1 MLLSNAA
8 IKNRTTV
15 IMMAF
20 MIIIAGVYC
29 YASLPREAEPD
40 IKIPNILIT
49 TTYRGVSPEDIETS
63 VTMKIEEK
71 LTGLNGVKEI
81 RSSSAEG
88 VSTVIVEFLPGID
101 EKEAKRD
108 VKDKVDLARKELP
121 TNNLD
126 FDDPVITEI
135 NLAEMP
141 IMMISVSG
149 ELSPVRL
156 KAIVE
161 RLEETIEANVPGI
174 LDVTITGDLEREI
187 RIEMDPDR
195 VAAYNLSL
203 TELSS
208 LLKSENVNIS
218 AGGLETPGTKF
229 NVRIPAQFV
238 HPSEVQYLQVGV
250 RDGRPVYLTDVAKI
264 RDTFKDRGTYSRLG
278 GVPSLTVSVQK
289 RIGSNI
295 IAITDGVKHILDEFR
310 IRSPKGVEFKVTLD
324 KSDEIRSSVSDLENN
339 LFSALVLVAGVLMV
353 FMGLRTSLIV
363 ALAIPLSMLLT
374 FSVIMA
380 LGYTLNMVVLFGLI
394 LAMGMLVDNAIVIV
408 ENIYRHKQL
417 GRGRI
422 EAAMKGAGE
431 VAWPVISSTA
441 TTLAAFSPILFW
453 PGIIGDFMKYLP
465 ITLIITLSCSLFV
478 ALVISPVICSL
489 ISGGKVRKIDED
501 RRHPFIG
508 AYLGV
513 LAWTL
518 RHRAITLIGVMLV
531 LVSVVAGYY
540 RSGLG
545 IELFPE
551 IDPRRAMINIRC
563 PQGTSIHETNRIA
576 RDIEE
581 RIKPFASDLK
591 HVTTTI
597 GTSGGVMAAFG
608 ASGGPHTG
616 NITLVFHNFETRPR
630 PSADAIAEMRKLLAD
645 IPGAE
650 IKLEK
655 EQSGPAAGDPV
666 SVRIIGRDF
675 KKLQTLS
682 KKARTLIEGI
692 AGLVNLRSDY
702 EAARPELPFLPDRTR
717 IREADINTNA
727 IGQYLKA
734 GVFGSEVGKYR
745 QFNDEYD
752 ITIRMP
758 VEDRTNVQDLLALHT
773 PNNLGEPVPLSS
785 LGRFDYAGGFGT
797 ISRVN
802 QKHAIT
808 LSAGVEGRLEDE
820 VMKDVQKEME
830 KLKSELPIGYDIE
843 YAGKQE
849 DQVEAQSFLLKAF
862 VIALLLIVIILLM
875 QFNTLSAPLIIMTTV
890 ILSLIG
896 VLTGLMIFN
905 MPFGIIMT
913 GIGVISLAGV
923 VVNNAIVLLDYT
935 RQLQKRGIE
944 LIEAALQAGATRL
957 RPVLLTAGTTILG
970 LIPMATGVS
979 FDIHIMNIAWRSESS
994 LWWSSMAIAVIFGL
1008 GVATILTLVVVP
1020 VLYVSLYRM
1029 SEALYRLV
1037 ARFGLGLHH
1046 QPLEVESKPEPEFE
1060 DF

>member
-15 IMMAF
+15 IVLMF
-20 MIIIAGVYC
+20 LIIIAGVYC
-29 YASLPREAEPD
+29 YVTLPREAEPD
-40 IKIPNILIT
+40 IKIPNIMIT
-49 TTYRGVSPEDIETS
+49 TSYRGVSPEDIETS
-63 VTMKIEEK
+63 VTMKIEEQ
-71 LTGLNGVKEI
+71 LNGLNGVKEI

-88 VSTVIVEFLPGID
+88 LSTIIVEFLPDVD
-101 EKEAKRD
+101 EKDAKRD
-108 VKDKVDLARKELP
+108 VKDRVDLARKELP

-126 FDDPVITEI
+126 FDDPVVTEI
-135 NLAEMP
+135 NLAEFP
-141 IMMISVSG
+141 IMMINVSG
-149 ELSPVRL
+149 DLAPSTL
-156 KAIVE
+156 KFVAE
-161 RLEETIEANVPGI
+161 RLEEEIESNVPGI

-208 LLKSENVNIS
+208 LLQSENVNIS

-238 HPSEVQYLQVGV
+238 KPAEVQYLQVGV
-250 RDGRPVYLTDVAKI
+250 RDGRPIYLTDVARV
-264 RDTFKDRGTYSRLG
+264 RDTFKDRGTYSRLDG
-278 GVPSLTVSVQK
+278 AASLTVSVQK
-289 RIGSNI
+289 RIGANI
-295 IAITDGVKHILDEFR
+295 ITLTDGVKKILEEFR
-310 IRSPKGVEFKVTLD
+310 VRSPNGIEFKITLD
-324 KSDEIRSSVSDLENN
+324 KSDDIRSSVSDLENN

-353 FMGLRTSLIV
+353 FMGIRTSSIV

-374 FSVIMA
+374 FSVTMA

-408 ENIYRHKQL
+408 ENIYRHKQMGL
-417 GRGRI
+417 PRV

-453 PGIIGDFMKYLP
+453 PGVIGDFMKYLP

-478 ALVISPVICSL
+478 ALVISPTICSL
-489 ISGGKVRKIDED
+489 ISGGKVRKIEAGTH
-501 RRHPFIG
+501 HPFIG
-508 AYLGV
+508 GYRALLG
-513 LAWTL
+513 WSL
-518 RHRAITLIGVMLV
+518 RHRAVTLIGAV
-531 LVSVVAGYY
+531 LMFASVIVSYDRFG
-540 RSGLG
+540 RG
-545 IELFPE
+545 IELFPDV
-551 IDPRRAMINIRC
+551 DPKRALINIRC
-563 PQGTSIHETNRIA
+563 PQGTNIRETNRIA
-576 RDIEE
+576 GIIEE
-581 RIKPFASDLK
+581 RIEPFRADLK
-591 HVTTTI
+591 HVITTI
-597 GTSGGVMAAFG
+597 GSVGSEMAAFG

-616 NITLVFHNFETRPR
+616 NITLVFHDFDTRPR
-630 PSADAIAEMRKLLAD
+630 DSAVAIAEMRKVLD
-645 IPGAE
+645 GIPGAE

-655 EQSGPAAGDPV
+655 GQEGPAAGDPV

-675 KKLQTLS
+675 KELQDLS
-682 KKARTLIEGI
+682 EQAREEIEKTDGVI
-692 AGLVNLRSDY
+692 NLRSDY
-702 EAARPELPFLPDRTR
+702 EGARPELPFIPGRTR
-717 IREADINTNA
+717 IRDAEINTYA

-734 GVFGSEVGKYR
+734 GVFGKEVGKYR

-752 ITIRMP
+752 ITLRMP
-758 VEDRTNVQDLLALHT
+758 LKDRKHIQDLMALHA
-773 PNNLGEPVPLSS
+773 PNNRGEPVPLSS
-785 LGRFDYAGGFGT
+785 LGKFDYAGGFGT

-808 LSAGVEGRLEDE
+808 LSAGVRKGLNEDK
-820 VMKDVQKEME
+820 VLKDVQSNLEP
-830 KLKSELPIGYDIE
+830 LKRNLPIGYEIK

-849 DQVEAQSFLLKAF
+849 DQEEAQDFLLKAF
-862 VIALLLIVIILLM
+862 VVALLLIVIILLM

-896 VLTGLMIFN
+896 VLAGLLIFD
-905 MPFGIIMT
+905 MPFGTIMT

-935 RQLQKRGIE
+935 RRLQKRGME
-944 LIEAALQAGATRL
+944 VIEAAIQAGATRL

-979 FDIHIMNIAWRSESS
+979 FDIHTFQIAWRSESS
-994 LWWSSMAIAVIFGL
+994 QWWSSMAIAVIFGL

-1020 VLYVSLYRM
+1020 ALYVSLYRM
-1029 SEALYRLV
+1029 AS
-1037 ARFGLGLHH
+1037 RFGLGGLHR
-1046 QPLEVESKPEPEFE
+1046 PGEAESKPALELE
-1060 DF
+1060 DY

>member
-1 MLLSNAA
+1 MVLMVLIA
-8 IKNRTTV
+8 
-15 IMMAF
+15 
-20 MIIIAGVYC
+20 IAGVYC
-29 YASLPREAEPD
+29 YSSLPREAEPD

-63 VTMKIEEK
+63 VTMKIEEQ

-88 VSTVIVEFLPGID
+88 ISTIIVEFLPEVD
-101 EKEAKRD
+101 EKNAKRD

-135 NLAEMP
+135 NIAEFP
-141 IMMISVSG
+141 IMMINVSG

-156 KAIVE
+156 KDIAE
-161 RLEETIEANVPGI
+161 RLEETIESNVPGI

-203 TELSS
+203 VELSS
-208 LLKSENVNIS
+208 LLQSENVNIS

-238 HPSEVQYLQVGV
+238 RPEEVQYLQVGV
-250 RDGRPVYLTDVAKI
+250 RDGRPIYLTDVARV
-264 RDTFKDRGTYSRLG
+264 RDTFKDRGTYSRLDG
-278 GVPSLTVSVQK
+278 AASLTVSVQK
-289 RIGSNI
+289 RIGANI
-295 IAITDGVKHILDEFR
+295 IAITDGVKKILGEFR
-310 IRSPKGVEFKVTLD
+310 ARSPNGVDFKVTLD

-353 FMGLRTSLIV
+353 FMGLRTSSIV
-363 ALAIPLSMLLT
+363 ALAIPLSMLLSFT
-374 FSVIMA
+374 VIMA
-380 LGYTLNMVVLFGLI
+380 LGYTLNMVILFGLI
-394 LAMGMLVDNAIVIV
+394 LALGMLVDNAIVIV
-408 ENIYRHKQL
+408 ENIYRHKQM

-422 EAAMKGAGE
+422 EAAMKGTGE

-478 ALVISPVICSL
+478 ALVISPTVCSL
-489 ISGGKVRKIDED
+489 LSGGKVRKIDKD
-501 RRHPFIG
+501 TRHPFING
-508 AYLGV
+508 YRGILG
-513 LAWTL
+513 WSL
-518 RHRAITLIGVMLV
+518 RHRAITLIGALLV
-531 LVSVVAGYY
+531 LVSIMVGYA
-540 RSGLG
+540 RFGRG
-545 IELFPE
+545 IELFPD
-551 IDPRRAMINIRC
+551 IDPRRALINIRC
-563 PQGTSIHETNRIA
+563 PQGTSIHETNRLA
-576 RDIEE
+576 RIIEE
-581 RIKPFASDLK
+581 RIEPFRADLK
-591 HVTTTI
+591 HVITNV
-597 GTSGGVMAAFG
+597 GSVGSEMAAFG

-616 NITLVFHNFETRPR
+616 NITIVFHDFETRPR
-630 PSADAIAEMRKLLAD
+630 PSAGVITEMRERLTD
-645 IPGAE
+645 ISGAE

-655 EQSGPAAGDPV
+655 GQEGPAAGDPV
-666 SVRIIGRDF
+666 SVRIIGQDF
-675 KKLQTLS
+675 KALQVLS
-682 KKARTLIEGI
+682 NRAEKLIENTS
-692 AGLVNLRSDY
+692 GLVNLRSDY
-702 EAARPELPFLPDRTR
+702 EATRPELPFLPDRTR
-717 IREADINTNA
+717 IREAEINTNA

-734 GVFGSEVGKYR
+734 GVFGKEVGKYR

-758 VEDRTNVQDLLALHT
+758 VADRTNVQDLLRLHA
-773 PNNLGEPVPLSS
+773 PNRSGEAVPLSS
-785 LGRFDYAGGFGT
+785 LGKFDYAGGFGT

-820 VMKDVQKEME
+820 VLQDVRKRLE
-830 KLKSELPIGYDIE
+830 KLELPIGYEIK

-849 DQVEAQSFLLKAF
+849 DQEEAQDFLFKAF
-862 VIALLLIVIILLM
+862 TVALLLIVIILLM

-896 VLTGLMIFN
+896 VLTGLLVFN
-905 MPFGIIMT
+905 MPFGTIMT

-935 RQLQKRGIE
+935 RRLQKRGME
-944 LIEAALQAGATRL
+944 VIEAAMQAGATRL

-970 LIPMATGVS
+970 LIPLATGVS
-979 FDIHIMNIAWRSESS
+979 FDIHTFEIAWRSESS
-994 LWWSSMAIAVIFGL
+994 QWWSSMAIAVIFGL
-1008 GVATILTLVVVP
+1008 GIATILTLVVVP
-1020 VLYVSLYRM
+1020 ALYVSLYRM
-1029 SEALYRLV
+1029 AS
-1037 ARFGLGLHH
+1037 RFGLGGLHR
-1046 QPLEVESKPEPEFE
+1046 PGEAESKAALELE
-1060 DF
+1060 DY

>member
-15 IMMAF
+15 MVLMCLIAM
-20 MIIIAGVYC
+20 AGVYC

-40 IKIPNILIT
+40 IKIPNIMIT
-49 TTYRGVSPEDIETS
+49 TAYRGVSPADVETS
-63 VTMKIEEK
+63 VTMKIEEQ

-88 VSTVIVEFLPGID
+88 LSIIIVEFLPEID
-101 EKEAKRD
+101 EKAAKRD

-135 NLAEMP
+135 NMAEFP
-141 IMMISVSG
+141 IMMINVSG
-149 ELSPVRL
+149 DLSPVRI
-156 KAIVE
+156 KKIVE
-161 RLEETIEANVPGI
+161 RLEDKIEAEVAGI

-195 VAAYNLSL
+195 IAAYNLSL

-208 LLKSENVNIS
+208 LLQSENVNIS

-229 NVRIPAQFV
+229 NVRVPAQFLK
-238 HPSEVQYLQVGV
+238 PAEVQYLQIGL
-250 RDGRPVYLTDVAKI
+250 RDGRPIYLTDVAVV
-264 RDTFKDRGTYSRLG
+264 RDTFKDRGTYSRLDG
-278 GVPSLTVSVQK
+278 AASLTVSVQK

-295 IAITDGVKHILDEFR
+295 IAITDGVKKILDDFR
-310 IRSPKGVEFKVTLD
+310 LTSPKGVEFKVTLD

-339 LFSALVLVAGVLMV
+339 LFSALVLVTGVLMI
-353 FMGLRTSLIV
+353 FMGFRTSSIV

-374 FSVIMA
+374 FSVIMI

-408 ENIYRHKQL
+408 ENIYRHKQM

-422 EAAMKGAGE
+422 AAAMKGAGE

-453 PGIIGDFMKYLP
+453 PGTIGEFMKYLP

-478 ALVISPVICSL
+478 ALVISPTICSFM
-489 ISGGKVRKIDED
+489 SGGKVRKIDED
-501 RRHPFIG
+501 KHHPFIG
-508 AYLGV
+508 AYRAI
-513 LAWTL
+513 LAWAL
-518 RHRAITLIGVMLV
+518 QHRTITLVGAMLV
-531 LVSVVAGYY
+531 LVSVVGGYV
-540 RSGLG
+540 RFGRG

-551 IDPRRAMINIRC
+551 VDPKRAMINIRC

-576 RDIEE
+576 HEIEK
-581 RIKPFASDLK
+581 RLKPFASDLK

-597 GTSGGVMAAFG
+597 GSSGGMMAAFG

-616 NITLVFHNFETRPR
+616 NITLIFHDFETRPR
-630 PSADAIAEMRKLLAD
+630 DSAIAIAEMRKCLIG

-655 EQSGPAAGDPV
+655 EDEGPAGGDPV
-666 SVRIIGRDF
+666 SVRIIGEDF
-675 KKLQTLS
+675 DKLQKLS
-682 KKARTLIEGI
+682 RDARELMKDTP
-692 AGLVNLRSDY
+692 GLVNLRSDY
-702 EAARPELPFLPDRTR
+702 EATRPELPFLPDRIR
-717 IREADINTNA
+717 IREAGISTDA
-727 IGQYLKA
+727 IGQFLKA
-734 GVFGSEVGKYR
+734 GVFGKEVGKYR

-752 ITIRMP
+752 ITLRMP
-758 VEDRTNVQDLLALHT
+758 EKNRTHIQDLMALHT
-773 PNNLGEPVPLSS
+773 PNYSGLPVPLSS

-808 LSAGVEGRLEDE
+808 LSGGAEGRLDAE
-820 VMKDVQKEME
+820 VLKDVQTR
-830 KLKSELPIGYDIE
+830 LKPFIATLPGGYEIK

-849 DQVEAQSFLLKAF
+849 DQEESQAFLGKAF
-862 VIALLLIVIILLM
+862 VVALLLIVIILLM
-875 QFNTLSAPLIIMTTV
+875 QFNTLSAPLIIMSTV

-896 VLTGLMIFN
+896 VLAGLLIFN

-944 LIEAALQAGATRL
+944 LIDAAIQAGATRL

-979 FDIHIMNIAWRSESS
+979 FDLHRMGIAWKSESS
-994 LWWSSMAIAVIFGL
+994 QWWASMAIAVIFGL
-1008 GVATILTLVVVP
+1008 GVATVLTLIVVP
-1020 VLYVSLYRM
+1020 VLYVSLYRLA
-1029 SEALYRLV
+1029 SK
-1037 ARFGLGLHH
+1037 FGLGGLHH
-1046 QPLEVESKPEPEFE
+1046 AGEKELKIKPELE

>member
-15 IMMAF
+15 MVLMVLIA
-20 MIIIAGVYC
+20 IAGIYC

-63 VTMKIEEK
+63 VTMKIEEQ

-88 VSTVIVEFLPGID
+88 LSTIVVEFLPEVD
-101 EKEAKRD
+101 EKNAKRD

-121 TNNLD
+121 TSNLD

-135 NLAEMP
+135 NIAEFP
-141 IMMISVSG
+141 IMMINVSG

-156 KAIVE
+156 KDIAE

-187 RIEMDPDR
+187 RIEMAPDR

-208 LLKSENVNIS
+208 LLQSENVNIS

-238 HPSEVQYLQVGV
+238 RPEEVQYLQVGV
-250 RDGRPVYLTDVAKI
+250 RDGRPIYLTDVASV
-264 RDTFKDRGTYSRLG
+264 RDTFKDRGTYSRLDG
-278 GVPSLTVSVQK
+278 AASLTVSVQK
-289 RIGSNI
+289 RIGANI
-295 IAITDGVKHILDEFR
+295 IAITDGVKKILGEFR
-310 IRSPKGVEFKVTLD
+310 ARSPNGVDFKVTLD

-353 FMGLRTSLIV
+353 FMGLRTSSIV
-363 ALAIPLSMLLT
+363 ALAIPLSMLLS
-374 FSVIMA
+374 FAVIMA
-380 LGYTLNMVVLFGLI
+380 LGYTLNMVILFGLI
-394 LAMGMLVDNAIVIV
+394 LALGMLVDNAIVIV
-408 ENIYRHKQL
+408 ENIYRHKQM

-422 EAAMKGAGE
+422 EAAMKGTGE

-478 ALVISPVICSL
+478 ALVISPTVCSL
-489 ISGGKVRKIDED
+489 LSGGKVRKIDKD
-501 RRHPFIG
+501 TRHPFVNGYRGI
-508 AYLGV
+508 LG
-513 LAWTL
+513 WSL
-518 RHRAITLIGVMLV
+518 RHRAITLVGALLV
-531 LVSVVAGYY
+531 LVSVFAGYA
-540 RSGLG
+540 RFGRG
-545 IELFPE
+545 IELFPD
-551 IDPRRAMINIRC
+551 IDPRRALINIRC
-563 PQGTSIHETNRIA
+563 PQGTSIHETNRLAKI
-576 RDIEE
+576 IED
-581 RIKPFASDLK
+581 RIEPFRADLK
-591 HVTTTI
+591 HVITNV
-597 GTSGGVMAAFG
+597 GSVGSEMAAFG

-616 NITLVFHNFETRPR
+616 NITIVFHDFETRPR
-630 PSADAIAEMRKLLAD
+630 PSAGVITEMRERLTD
-645 IPGAE
+645 ISGAE

-655 EQSGPAAGDPV
+655 GQEGPAAGDPV
-666 SVRIIGRDF
+666 SVRIIGQDF
-675 KKLQTLS
+675 KELQLLSSRAGKLM
-682 KKARTLIEGI
+682 EGTP
-692 AGLVNLRSDY
+692 GLVNLRSDY
-702 EAARPELPFLPDRTR
+702 EATRPELPFIPDRTR
-717 IREADINTNA
+717 IREAEISTNA

-734 GVFGSEVGKYR
+734 GVFGKEVGKYR

-758 VEDRTNVQDLLALHT
+758 IADRTNVQDLLRLHA
-773 PNNLGEPVPLSS
+773 PNALGEAVPLSS
-785 LGRFDYAGGFGT
+785 LGKFDYAGGFGT

-820 VMKDVQKEME
+820 VLQDVRKRLA
-830 KLKSELPIGYDIE
+830 KLKLPIGYE
-843 YAGKQE
+843 VKYAGKQE
-849 DQVEAQSFLLKAF
+849 DQEEAQDFLLKAF
-862 VIALLLIVIILLM
+862 VVALLLIVIILLM

-896 VLTGLMIFN
+896 VLTGLLVFN

-935 RQLQKRGIE
+935 RKLQKRGME
-944 LIEAALQAGATRL
+944 VIEAAIQAGATRL

-970 LIPMATGVS
+970 LIPLATGVS
-979 FDIHIMNIAWRSESS
+979 FDIHTFEIAWRSESS
-994 LWWSSMAIAVIFGL
+994 QWWSSMAIAVIFGL
-1008 GVATILTLVVVP
+1008 GIATVLTLVVVP
-1020 VLYVSLYRM
+1020 ALYVSLYRM
-1029 SEALYRLV
+1029 AS
-1037 ARFGLGLHH
+1037 RFGLGGLHR
-1046 QPLEVESKPEPEFE
+1046 PGDAESKTSLELE
-1060 DF
+1060 DY